1 MMYEE
6 FTSRLEGHALPTI
19 AEYTEIIEPV
29 YNYHPALNV
38 GNPKD
43 KCAELYRNFGLGI
56 FRAMREVADTTACM
70 EQENNRL
77 RRAAD
82 EARKSFEES
91 NRKYLDYCREIREMW
106 GGAGNNG
113 K

>member
-6 FTSRLEGHALPTI
+6 FTSRLQGHTLPTT

-29 YNYHPALNV
+29 YNYHPIFE
-38 GNPKD
+38 GNNAKD
-43 KCAELYRNFGLGI
+43 KCAELYRNYGLGI
-56 FRAMREVADTTACM
+56 FRAMREVADTTARM
-70 EQENNRL
+70 EQKNNGL

-82 EARKSFEES
+82 ESRKSFEES
-91 NRKYLDYCREIREMW
+91 NRKFLDYCREIREMW